1 MSSELLGGA
10 VDVLK
15 GNLSGAWDI
24 KHGYADAYTDLGIA
38 KKFGGAAA
46 AYSLRDI
53 GAMNGRVVKVRRD
66 ADNEERDFS
75 AQSLKAAADW
85 CNGLQEFTLPCDVAT
100 AAAGYSLRK
109 VKADYSGDAV
119 RIRRESDD
127 VEVNVAYDS
136 NDEVSTSSAITNV
149 TESPDAGD
157 TTATTL
163 GAFLTESVN
172 TYNSDYSAGVDGW
185 TTTGSGTLAGN
196 IDGIGGRDD
205 NLRFTSAVADISV
218 NHYHRRNNV
227 LELGQTYNVTF
238 DFYIPSSNARL
249 DQIKEIVIGGQTFD
263 LSSLTALDQ
272 WVSASATSTTGATTN
287 NIIIRWEDSSESGDA
302 TGDVSY
308 IRNVSINAV
317 GHNATVQ
324 TWYDQ
329 AGSLDATQDT
339 AASQPKIAEAGSLVT
354 KSGKTSIDFTVDS
367 TVLVNLDFS
376 ITETESAVFA
386 VWQPAADGASATFAR
401 SRALFSNNG
410 GGIFIA
416 TPNSNNQIGFKRFGT
431 VQNFALDI
439 SNLNT
444 INAHAFVGTS
454 SGANYYF
461 NGSSIYSDSL
471 TGSNATRN
479 DLYIG
484 TKENV
489 TTHDTQGYI
498 SEFIFYDSDQSSN
511 FFKIQSNINNHYGL
525 YTAAEDGFVNTW
537 YDQSGNSNNATAPAD
552 TNEPKIVSA
561 GSLLADG
568 IDFDGSDDYLQCTSA
583 LGITTDTSAF
593 TVVKL
598 DTTAGAQFIV
608 GNRDGAGDGSIMY
621 NSSGNFIHLFQSG
634 NAQVSSSTNESL
646 VIFEKSATEILVAV
660 NDGTPTTTANTDSI
674 DVTTAPRIGTRSFS
688 SPSSV
693 LDGSIK
699 EIVIYSS
706 VQTANRSD
714 IIDNINNHYSIF

>member
-1 MSSELLGGA
+1 MHISLDAALQRQPLLSTVGDKLLPA
-10 VDVLK
+10 
-15 GNLSGAWDI
+15 
-24 KHGYADAYTDLGIA
+24 
-38 KKFGGAAA
+38 FPGAAA
-46 AYSLRDI
+46 AYSLR
-53 GAMNGRVVKVRRD
+53 ALNGDANDVVKVRRD
-66 ADNEERDFS
+66 ADNEERDFT
-75 AQSLKAAADW
+75 AEGVSLELADW
-85 CNGLQEFTLPCDVAT
+85 VNGKQESTLPADVAT
-100 AAAGYSLRK
+100 AAAAYSLRK
-109 VKADYSGDAV
+109 VKAAYSGNAV

-127 VEVNVAYDS
+127 VEVDVAFDS
-136 NDEVSTSSAITNV
+136 NGEVSTSSAITNV

-163 GAFLTESVN
+163 GAFLTE
-172 TYNSDYSAGVDGW
+172 G
-185 TTTGSGTLAGN
+185 GN
-196 IDGIGGRDD
+196 QD
-205 NLRFTSAVADISV
+205 
-218 NHYHRRNNV
+218 
-227 LELGQTYNVTF
+227 
-238 DFYIPSSNARL
+238 
-249 DQIKEIVIGGQTFD
+249 
-263 LSSLTALDQ
+263 
-272 WVSASATSTTGATTN
+272 
-287 NIIIRWEDSSESGDA
+287 
-302 TGDVSY
+302 
-308 IRNVSINAV
+308 
-317 GHNATVQ
+317 ATVQ

-354 KSGKTSIDFTVDS
+354 KSGKPSIDFTLDS
-367 TVLVNLDFS
+367 TFLVNLDFS
-376 ITETESAVFA
+376 ITETEHAVFA
-386 VWQPAADGASATFAR
+386 VWQPAKDGATGTEAR
-401 SRALFSNNG
+401 SRALYSNQG
-410 GGIFIA
+410 SGIFIA

-431 VQNFALDI
+431 IQNFALDV

-454 SGANYYF
+454 SGADYYF

-471 TGSNATRN
+471 TGTNATRN

-484 TKENV
+484 TKQNV
-489 TTHDTQGYI
+489 TSHDTEGYI
-498 SEFIFYDSDQSSN
+498 SEFIFYNSDQSSN

-552 TNEPKIVSA
+552 INEPQIVSA

-593 TVVKL
+593 IVVKL
-598 DTTAGAQFIV
+598 DTTASTQFIV
-608 GNRDGAGDGSIMY
+608 DNRDGGGDGSSMY
-621 NSSGNFIHLFQSG
+621 NTSDRFAHLFQSG

-646 VIFEKSATEILVAV
+646 VTFEKSSTEILVAV

-706 VQTANRSD
+706 IQTANRSN
-714 IIDNINNHYSIF
+714 IIDNINDHYSIF